1 MSKKTRQ
8 KIEAVVDAL
17 DDAPIDD
24 TLVKETVAKLGID
37 IKALASKVRLQVA
50 KSDSKNRQER
60 FADARA
66 AYADE
71 VERLEQRKIDRKLS
85 REEQLVVFQALVAR
99 APEGAVAAHFH
110 KYESATDEE
119 LAELIRNLRHLL
131 GDDESS

>member
-24 TLVKETVAKLGID
+24 ATARETVAKLGID
-37 IKALASKVRLQVA
+37 IRSLASKLRTQIA
-50 KSDSKNRQER
+50 KADATDRKER

-71 VERLEQRKIDRKLS
+71 LERLEQRKIDRKPT
-85 REEQLVVFQALVAR
+85 REEQLVVFRGLIAK
-99 APEGAVAAHFH
+99 APDGSVAAHFH
-110 KYESATDEE
+110 KYEAATDDE
-119 LAELIRNLRHLL
+119 LAELIRGLRHLL
-131 GDDESS
+131 GEDES